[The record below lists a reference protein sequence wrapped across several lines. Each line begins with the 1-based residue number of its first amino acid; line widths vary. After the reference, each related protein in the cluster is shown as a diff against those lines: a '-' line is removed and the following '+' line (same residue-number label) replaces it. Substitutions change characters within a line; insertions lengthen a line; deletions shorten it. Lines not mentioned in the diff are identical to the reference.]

1 MNRIICVGNRFVD
14 QDAGGCRVHD
24 LLQSMPLP
32 EQVEV
37 IDGGLAGLDLLRQ
50 VEGATRVIFV
60 DSVGGFGPGSEPVV
74 FAAAEA
80 AAGTDSRYDHAS
92 GLGYL
97 LRVIPA
103 VLEEAPDQVIVVGIR
118 ESSNPAAIQKAAA
131 LSLRLATQAESETV
145 LSEAGGT
152 QGVCES

>member
-24 LLQSMPLP
+24 LLRSMPLP

-37 IDGGLAGLDLLRQ
+37 IDGGLAGLDLLRLL
-50 VEGATRVIFV
+50 EGATRVIFV
-60 DSVGGFGPGSEPVV
+60 DSVIGFGSGSEPVV
-74 FAAAEA
+74 VGAAEA
-80 AAGTDSRYDHAS
+80 AAGTDPRCDHAS

-97 LRVIPA
+97 LHVFPA
-103 VLEEAPDQVIVVGIR
+103 VLEEAPSQVIVVGIR
-118 ESSNPAAIQKAAA
+118 ESTNRAAIQKAAA
-131 LSLRLATQAESETV
+131 LSLRLATQAGWETV
-145 LSEAGGT
+145 SSGTGGT